1 MSKNKYKRQRAMRE
15 RTSGVKYQNEPIQAP
30 LNQVQKSSSFDGVGR
45 EDARRIRESNNP
57 NTRYIDTPA
66 STPSK
71 SALTSSQS
79 RQQAMIRDAQRQVL
93 GESAVPKLTP
103 SGRYTAPPVNTKGS
117 VVFQGGVA
125 RFQPAMKGNLI
136 TAVAGVAGQMLV
148 QPLADVISD
157 NVINPLMGAALDRDI
172 PKMDEIRRLEAL
184 RIQNNEEVAANDA
197 RNAAIRQQR
206 LEDARE
212 PLREGEAPDAPILPP
227 MASEVITQQARA
239 IPITHSQSS
248 NEVDRNREYKIR
260 HAALGDNPTQ
270 EEMDAVLAYGLEQH
284 RINFPN
290 LYH

>member
-1 MSKNKYKRQRAMRE
+1 MSKNKYQPQRAMRE
-15 RTSGVKYQNEPIQAP
+15 PTAGVKYQNEPIQAP
-30 LNQVQKSSSFDGVGR
+30 LNEVQKSPSFDDVGR

-57 NTRYIDTPA
+57 NTRYIDKPP

-71 SALTSSQS
+71 NALLSSQS
-79 RQQAMIRDAQRQVL
+79 RQQAMMRDAQRQVL
-93 GESAVPKLTP
+93 GESAAPKLTP
-103 SGRYTAPPVNTKGS
+103 SGRYSAPPLNTKSS

-125 RFQPAMKGNLI
+125 RFQAPLRSNLV
-136 TAVAGVAGQMLV
+136 TALASVAGEMLV
-148 QPLADVISD
+148 QPLADVLSD
-157 NVINPLMGAALDRDI
+157 NVINPLIGAALDRDI
-172 PKMDEIRRLEAL
+172 PKMEEIRRLETL
-184 RIQNNEEVAANDA
+184 QIQNNEEVAANDA
-197 RNAAIRQQR
+197 SNAARRQQR

-248 NEVDRNREYKIR
+248 NELDRNREYKIR
-260 HAALGDNPTQ
+260 RAALGDNPTQ
-270 EEMDAVLAYGLEQH
+270 EEMDAVVAYGLEQH